1 MTVLMKEDLY
11 ELYVNG
17 KSRNYK
23 EVERN
28 HALMEGFVRA
38 VRIMTQVRNVAELSG
53 FSYLHYEQL
62 KHECSGYSSIRL
74 SNRFIHR
81 LIFKETPDGI
91 EVELLKIDQTHY
103 GNKH

>member
-38 VRIMTQVRNVAELSG
+38 VRIMTQVRNVAELRG

-62 KHECSGYSSIRL
+62 KHEWSGYSSIRL

-81 LIFKETPDGI
+81 LIFKETPDGM